1 MHVIH
6 VLAPTEVLL
15 DNQAGISIIHPMF
28 LKNVQL
34 SERQIRVK
42 GVGGLQLIVNEGGIV
57 VGLFPVHASEKT
69 IANVLSFA
77 DIEDLYDITYVHK

>member
-1 MHVIH
+1 M
-6 VLAPTEVLL
+6 LAPTEVLL
-15 DNQAGISIIHPMF
+15 DNQANISIIHPML

-34 SERQIRVK
+34 LERQIKVK
-42 GVGGLQLIVNEGGIV
+42 GMGGLQLIVDEGGIV
-57 VGLFPVHASEKT
+57 VGLFPVYASENT